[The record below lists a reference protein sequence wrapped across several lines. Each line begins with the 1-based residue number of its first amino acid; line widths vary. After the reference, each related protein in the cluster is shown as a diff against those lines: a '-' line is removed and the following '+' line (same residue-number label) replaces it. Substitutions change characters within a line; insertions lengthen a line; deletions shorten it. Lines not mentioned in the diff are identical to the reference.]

1 MSRLI
6 LSQFNRIIVYI
17 LSLFTFR
24 VYELPNYGLLAK
36 FAVQV
41 HASSYEISLKSNQKV
56 KIPAPHNIHATI
68 VPVAIS
74 CHDSIMIVHRTHSW
88 VRLLMDF
95 SPAVYRT
102 PSMSTKPRRQ
112 RLLPGPCQLYSFMS
126 HAQSVWRLQQ
136 QALAVRFPSTIE
148 SNGNILYPLEGFSAA
163 WAKN

>member
-1 MSRLI
+1 MAALFNRYREINLVNRLI
-6 LSQFNRIIVYI
+6 LSQFNRIVYI

-41 HASSYEISLKSNQKV
+41 HASSYEIRLKSNQNV
-56 KIPAPHNIHATI
+56 KIPPHNIHAII
-68 VPVAIS
+68 VPVALS

-95 SPAVYRT
+95 SPEVYRT
-102 PSMSTKPRRQ
+102 PSMSTKPRCQ
-112 RLLPGPCQLYSFMS
+112 RLLLCPCQLYSFMS

-136 QALAVRFPSTIE
+136 QALAVRFP
-148 SNGNILYPLEGFSAA
+148 
-163 WAKN
+163 